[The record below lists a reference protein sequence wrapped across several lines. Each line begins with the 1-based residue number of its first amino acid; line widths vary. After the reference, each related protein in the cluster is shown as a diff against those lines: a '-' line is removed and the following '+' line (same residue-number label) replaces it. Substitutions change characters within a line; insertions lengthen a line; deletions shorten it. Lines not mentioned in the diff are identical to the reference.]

1 MPFEDWMWAI
11 WLGIMIVMVIVECMG
26 PALVSIWFAAGAL
39 VSLVLSLFSLIPG
52 VTIPWWVQVIV
63 FVVVS
68 AITLIALR
76 PLSLKYSKK
85 NNVISSNVD
94 SLVGKRGLLEEEIKP
109 FEPGVCR
116 LNDVLWT
123 AISTNGKETIA
134 VKSIVEVVAIQ
145 GNKLLVRKVEDK

>member
-1 MPFEDWMWAI
+1 MPFEQYMWI
-11 WLGIMIVMVIVECMG
+11 VWLALMIIMVIVECMG

-39 VSLVLSLFSLIPG
+39 VSLILSLFSLIPG

-68 AITLIALR
+68 AITLLALR
-76 PLSLKYSKK
+76 PLSKRYLKR
-85 NNVISSNVD
+85 NIVNSNVD

-109 FEPGVCR
+109 FEPGVCKI
-116 LNDVLWT
+116 NDVSWT

-145 GNKLLVRKVEDK
+145 GNKLLVKKVEEK

>member
-1 MPFEDWMWAI
+1 MPFEQYMWI
-11 WLGIMIVMVIVECMG
+11 VWLALMIIMVIVECMG

-39 VSLVLSLFSLIPG
+39 VSLILSLFSLIPG

-68 AITLIALR
+68 AITLLALR
-76 PLSLKYSKK
+76 PLSKRYLKR
-85 NNVISSNVD
+85 NLVNSNVD

-109 FEPGVCR
+109 FEPGVCKI
-116 LNDVLWT
+116 NDVSWT

-134 VKSIVEVVAIQ
+134 VKSVVEVVAIQ
-145 GNKLLVRKVEDK
+145 GNKLLVKKVEEK

>member
-1 MPFEDWMWAI
+1 MPFEQYMWI
-11 WLGIMIVMVIVECMG
+11 VWLALMIIMVIVECMG

-39 VSLVLSLFSLIPG
+39 VSLILSLFSLIPG

-68 AITLIALR
+68 AITLLALR
-76 PLSLKYSKK
+76 PLSKRHLKR
-85 NNVISSNVD
+85 NIVNSNVD

-109 FEPGVCR
+109 FEPGVCKI
-116 LNDVLWT
+116 NDVSWT

-134 VKSIVEVVAIQ
+134 VKSVVEVVAIQ
-145 GNKLLVRKVEDK
+145 GNKLLVKKVEEK

>member
-1 MPFEDWMWAI
+1 MPFEQYMWI
-11 WLGIMIVMVIVECMG
+11 VWLALMIIMVIVECMG

-39 VSLVLSLFSLIPG
+39 VSLVLSLFSLIPD

-68 AITLIALR
+68 AITLLALR
-76 PLSLKYSKK
+76 PLSKRYLKR
-85 NNVISSNVD
+85 NIVNSNVD

-109 FEPGVCR
+109 FEPGVCKI
-116 LNDVLWT
+116 NDVSWT

-134 VKSIVEVVAIQ
+134 VKSVVEVVAIQ
-145 GNKLLVRKVEDK
+145 GNKLIVKKVEEK

>member
-1 MPFEDWMWAI
+1 MPFEQYMWI
-11 WLGIMIVMVIVECMG
+11 VWLALMIIMVIVECMG

-39 VSLVLSLFSLIPG
+39 VSLILSLFSLIPG

-68 AITLIALR
+68 AITLCALR
-76 PLSLKYSKK
+76 PLSKRYLKR
-85 NNVISSNVD
+85 NTISSNVD

-116 LNDVLWT
+116 INDVSWT

-134 VKSIVEVVAIQ
+134 AKSVVEVVAIQ
-145 GNKLLVRKVEDK
+145 GNKLLVKKVEEK

>member
-1 MPFEDWMWAI
+1 MPFEHWMWGI

-26 PALVSIWFAAGAL
+26 PALVSIWFAAGSL
-39 VSLVLSLFSLIPG
+39 VSLVLSLFSLIPD

-134 VKSIVEVVAIQ
+134 AKSVVEVVAIQ